1 MEERSKQSRKN
12 PHQQKNAGNTGGATR
27 ADSRDSNSAAYRA
40 SITREVTTSKPI
52 PEKQPVATTQKKKFD
67 NCVTKFSFATKTGFS
82 PKNPN
87 KVNQDAYLVM
97 PHLGEYRRTHFF
109 SVCDGHGVFGKEV
122 SEFVKT
128 RLAQYVEQ
136 GIKTT
141 FDQAK
146 VAQRVV
152 DSAEVKE

>member
-1 MEERSKQSRKN
+1 M
-12 PHQQKNAGNTGGATR
+12 
-27 ADSRDSNSAAYRA
+27 
-40 SITREVTTSKPI
+40 
-52 PEKQPVATTQKKKFD
+52 
-67 NCVTKFSFATKTGFS
+67 
-82 PKNPN
+82 
-87 KVNQDAYLVM
+87 M

-136 GIKTT
+136 SIKTT

-152 DSAEVKE
+152 DSAEVKEQLNRSFIKVQDTLTRDSKINLRFSGSTCVTVLIVGTKVFCANVGDSRAVLVR

>member
-1 MEERSKQSRKN
+1 M
-12 PHQQKNAGNTGGATR
+12 
-27 ADSRDSNSAAYRA
+27 RA

-52 PEKQPVATTQKKKFD
+52 TQAPNAQPTQKKFD

-87 KVNQDAYLVM
+87 KVNQDSYLVL

-128 RLAQYVEQ
+128 RLGQYVEQ

-141 FDQAK
+141 FD
-146 VAQRVV
+146 
-152 DSAEVKE
+152 